1 MRRFPILPL
10 AALVLTACAP
20 LTAERPL
27 FSPTHAPDALA
38 EGVWVS
44 NGEGCV
50 EAARGQA
57 RLPEP
62 CIVIDLRRT
71 EDGAWRVSMSAPGDE
86 GPKAEELLFRGV
98 LAPAV
103 ERDVGGEGAPL
114 YVFERI
120 EEEAAPGSLR
130 YDAVIPL
137 GERPAH
143 ELYLLPELACDEIL
157 RDGPVEGVSE
167 IGRIGPLH
175 RACSAE
181 TAAAARAA
189 ARRVVIENLG
199 ALENN
204 RFVFVRR

>member
-10 AALVLTACAP
+10 AALALTACAP

-27 FSPTHAPDALA
+27 FSPAHTPDALA

-44 NGEGCV
+44 NGAGCV

-62 CIVIDLRRT
+62 CIVVDLRRV
-71 EDGAWRVSMSAPGDE
+71 EDGRWRVSMSAPGDE
-86 GPKAEELLFRGV
+86 GPKADELLFVGV

-103 ERDVGGEGAPL
+103 ERGGEGVPL
-114 YVFERI
+114 YVFER
-120 EEEAAPGSLR
+120 EEEGEGRPRSIR

-137 GERPAH
+137 GEPPAR

-157 RDGPVEGVSE
+157 RDGPVEGISD
-167 IGRIGPLH
+167 IGRVGPLR

-181 TAAAARAA
+181 TPAAVRAA
-189 ARRVVIENLG
+189 TRRVVIENLG
-199 ALENN
+199 TLENN
-204 RFVFVRR
+204 RFVFVR

>member
-10 AALVLTACAP
+10 ATLALTACAP

-27 FSPTHAPDALA
+27 FSPAHTPDALA

-44 NGEGCV
+44 NGAGCV

-71 EDGAWRVSMSAPGDE
+71 EDGAWRVSMSAPGDD

-103 ERDVGGEGAPL
+103 ERGGEDAPL
-114 YVFERI
+114 YVFERV

-137 GERPAH
+137 GEHPAH

-167 IGRIGPLH
+167 IGRIGPLR
-175 RACSAE
+175 RACNAD
-181 TAAAARAA
+181 TPAAARAA